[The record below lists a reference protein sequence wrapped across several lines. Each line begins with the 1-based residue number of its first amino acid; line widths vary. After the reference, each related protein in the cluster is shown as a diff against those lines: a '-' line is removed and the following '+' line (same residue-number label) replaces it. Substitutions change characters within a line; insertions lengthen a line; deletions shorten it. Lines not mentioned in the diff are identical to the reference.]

1 VTIRKILVA
10 HDFSEPATRALG
22 FAAML
27 AKETSATVELV
38 HVMPDLYDGRGE
50 LALAVPPT
58 LPGQGERYM
67 RFLQEE
73 LERAVQLALPE
84 LAGKLPCHALRGD
97 PVRRIE
103 ALAKEIGAD
112 VVCVGATGKGAVAR
126 VLLGSIAQ
134 LLLRTSTVPVLIV
147 P

>member
-1 VTIRKILVA
+1 VTVSKILVA
-10 HDFSEPATRALG
+10 HDFSEPGARALR
-22 FAAML
+22 FAARL
-27 AKETSATVELV
+27 AKETDASVELV
-38 HVMPDLYDGRGE
+38 HVMPDLYDGRGD

-58 LPGQGERYM
+58 MPGQGERYM
-67 RFLQEE
+67 KFLQEE

-84 LAGKLPCHALRGD
+84 LTGKVACHALRGD
-97 PVRRIE
+97 PVKRIE

-126 VLLGSIAQ
+126 VLLGSISQ